1 MENKEEGSEWKGLPE
16 ERDIGQ
22 EDKKVEEGQDM
33 QNKGI
38 HVEQEVDKEE
48 GLQELGDK
56 MMKNKRKEGQIE
68 KWTQRKRMGIVNA
81 RASWTQRRDG
91 GGQNEGG

>member
-1 MENKEEGSEWKGLPE
+1 
-16 ERDIGQ
+16 
-22 EDKKVEEGQDM
+22 
-33 QNKGI
+33 
-38 HVEQEVDKEE
+38 VEQEVDKEE

-81 RASWTQRRDG
+81 RASWT
-91 GGQNEGG
+91 